1 MKSVGIL
8 GTRGLIPGIAFLSTS
23 EAMRR
28 VGNNCGNLVFQYAV
42 SNIIDEPTTIIG
54 LDLPYDVHAVR
65 DRCRV
70 LVIPSANFLR
80 EGFDLTPF
88 VSFIDKTELPLIF
101 VGLGAQ
107 ADDFHKIKFDFH
119 PSILRL
125 IELIKDRCVGL
136 SVRGEFTEKVLK
148 SYGVNNAIITG
159 CPSNFINKSSAFVSG
174 MQQKLQQP
182 LDSFIAH
189 SDEAWPKSPLKR
201 RVEKRLVRWVAKRP
215 AVIMQQ
221 SVPRVMDYLR
231 QNNLSSAQA
240 DNTQLEISLRNALM
254 PDADIATFRKFIK
267 TRVRTYFC
275 VDQWLED
282 SSKYDF
288 SIGLRLHGNMV
299 AWQSGT
305 PSLWIYHD
313 ARTRELVETMELPR
327 ISIED
332 FLEKCNSIDKCREL
346 YSFNPAKYDRRRKEL
361 FSSLINCM
369 NGIKVAEICFPT

>member
-1 MKSVGIL
+1 M
-8 GTRGLIPGIAFLSTS
+8 P
-23 EAMRR
+23 
-28 VGNNCGNLVFQYAV
+28 
-42 SNIIDEPTTIIG
+42 
-54 LDLPYDVHAVR
+54 
-65 DRCRV
+65 
-70 LVIPSANFLR
+70 
-80 EGFDLTPF
+80 
-88 VSFIDKTELPLIF
+88 
-101 VGLGAQ
+101 
-107 ADDFHKIKFDFH
+107 
-119 PSILRL
+119 
-125 IELIKDRCVGL
+125 
-136 SVRGEFTEKVLK
+136 FTEKVLK
-148 SYGVNNAIITG
+148 GYGVKTAVITG
-159 CPSNFINKSSAFVSG
+159 CPSNFINKSSTFVSDI
-174 MQQKLQQP
+174 QHKLQQS
-182 LDSFIAH
+182 LESFIAH
-189 SDEAWPKSPLKR
+189 SDEAWPKSPLKS
-201 RVEKRLVRWVAKRP
+201 RVEKRLVRWVAKSP
-215 AVIMQQ
+215 AVIIQQ

-254 PDADIATFRKFIK
+254 PDADIAKFRIFIK

-346 YSFNPAKYDRRRKEL
+346 YSFNPAKYARRRKEL
-361 FSSLINCM
+361 FSSLRYCF
-369 NGIKVAEICFPT
+369 NGIKVDDIPSPA

>member
-8 GTRGLIPGIAFLSTS
+8 GTKGLIPGIAFLSTS

-42 SNIIDEPTTIIG
+42 SNLIDEPTTIIG

-107 ADDFHKIKFDFH
+107 ADDFQKNQFDFH
-119 PSILRL
+119 PSILKL
-125 IELIKDRCVGL
+125 IGLIQERCVGL

-148 SYGVNNAIITG
+148 SYGVNTAIITG
-159 CPSNFINKSSAFVSG
+159 CPSNFINNSSTFITD
-174 MQQKLQQP
+174 MQRKLQQP
-182 LDSFIAH
+182 LESFIAH

-201 RVEKRLVRWVAKRP
+201 RVEKRLVRWVAKNP
-215 AVIMQQ
+215 AIIIQQ

-231 QNNLSSAQA
+231 QNNFSSPQA
-240 DNTQLEISLRNALM
+240 DNSQLETSLRNALM
-254 PDADIATFRKFIK
+254 PDADIAKFRKFIK
-267 TRVRTYFC
+267 TRVRSYFC

-313 ARTRELVETMELPR
+313 SRTRELVETMELPR
-327 ISIED
+327 ISIND
-332 FLEKCNSIDKCREL
+332 FLGKCKSIEDCHEL
-346 YSFNPAKYDRRRKEL
+346 YSFNPVEYAKRRKEL
-361 FSSLINCM
+361 FSSLNKCM
-369 NGIKVAEICFPT
+369 NGISLREISSPT